1 MNLPNK
7 LSFINIASFM
17 LQYYNKCTSSILYYW
32 LFNILS
38 SLKVAWEFML
48 SELVAYKLTV
58 YKEMYVYLCKICCL
72 KKNFRDAWEEIILIT
87 ANEKFN
93 FLMQIKKGFCKN
105 NAYQEK
111 IKHYVMN
118 ALKCNPPSLNIFLL
132 PHPRGL
138 PNQFILA
145 LYNHWM
151 TPNQLSSP

>member
-1 MNLPNK
+1 MQALCFSITTNALHQFYIIDYSIHFQAWKLLGNLCCQNW
-7 LSFINIASFM
+7 LLTN
-17 LQYYNKCTSSILYYW
+17 W
-32 LFNILS
+32 LFIKKCMYTYVKYAALKRILGMPE
-38 SLKVAWEFML
+38 K
-48 SELVAYKLTV
+48 KL
-58 YKEMYVYLCKICCL
+58 
-72 KKNFRDAWEEIILIT
+72 FLIT

-93 FLMQIKKGFCKN
+93 FLMQIRKGFCKN

>member
-1 MNLPNK
+1 MYTYVKYAALKRILGMPEKK
-7 LSFINIASFM
+7 LF
-17 LQYYNKCTSSILYYW
+17 
-32 LFNILS
+32 
-38 SLKVAWEFML
+38 
-48 SELVAYKLTV
+48 
-58 YKEMYVYLCKICCL
+58 
-72 KKNFRDAWEEIILIT
+72 LIT

-145 LYNHWM
+145 LYNH
-151 TPNQLSSP
+151 